1 MKEGTMRAFADKLI
15 DILERHT
22 EEVARQWSKAVRS
35 NPRTPFYHTLS
46 EAEYVQWGISF
57 YENLRKLY
65 FSARPYPEVDEF
77 FSRLGREMFDK
88 GIPLEEAVYT
98 LILLRRH
105 IWLFADFNVVF
116 VTTLDM
122 HQAVESI
129 NRTIQMFD
137 QGIFVVTRKYGE
149 LAKSR

>member
-1 MKEGTMRAFADKLI
+1 
-15 DILERHT
+15 
-22 EEVARQWSKAVRS
+22 
-35 NPRTPFYHTLS
+35 
-46 EAEYVQWGISF
+46 
-57 YENLRKLY
+57 
-65 FSARPYPEVDEF
+65 
-77 FSRLGREMFDK
+77 MFNK

-149 LAKSR
+149 LTKSR

>member
-1 MKEGTMRAFADKLI
+1 MRAFADKLI
-15 DILERHT
+15 DVLDRHT
-22 EEVARQWSKAVRS
+22 EEVARQWSKAVRT
-35 NPRTPFYHTLS
+35 NPRTPSYHALPEET
-46 EAEYVQWGISF
+46 YVQQGISF
-57 YENLRKLY
+57 YRNLRTLY
-65 FSARPYPEVDEF
+65 FSTRPFPEVDDF
-77 FSRLGREMFDK
+77 FSRLGEEMYNK
-88 GIPLEEAVYT
+88 GIPLEEATYA

-137 QGIFVVTRKYGE
+137 QGIYVVIRKYGE
-149 LAKSR
+149 LAKAK